1 MSAPT
6 PPDPTTSDPAGAP
19 PAPRVAYDY
28 ALLRLVPDVGGE
40 TALTVGVVL
49 HSRQARVLR
58 VSTCLD
64 DALATALA
72 AHLRPG
78 LDLALVR
85 RYLDGLARVASGAA
99 DAGVIAALPPS
110 ERFHWLTAPRSTVVQ
125 PGPVRGGLAPAKD
138 AGLAATFAALCRSVG
153 VDGVR

>member
-6 PPDPTTSDPAGAP
+6 IPEAR
-19 PAPRVAYDY
+19 PRVAYDY
-28 ALLRLVPDVGGE
+28 ALLRLLPHVGGE

-64 DALATALA
+64 EGVATALA

-85 RYLDGLARVASGAA
+85 RYLDGLARVASGDA

-125 PGPVRGGLAPAKD
+125 PGPVRGGLAPAD
-138 AGLAATFAALCRSVG
+138 DVGMAATFAALCREAG
-153 VDGVR
+153 MGG